1 MIGES
6 TMIAATASEIA
17 RLETTTI
24 TKVVER
30 FESLFGE
37 KCRSRNKR
45 YLIRRIAWRL
55 QANAEDGRSER
66 VMKRA
71 AELVRDSTC
80 NSSPLPTTIV
90 LLAKLLMKVYE
101 WSVVSEI
108 PLLHGCNV
116 LTSDRTF
123 RITKVGGRPNGHR
136 LVVLHQPDVCH
147 SQDRLELSFIELTT
161 RFDGFDF
168 QTRTIKGC
176 VIIFAG

>member
-6 TMIAATASEIA
+6 TINAATASEIA
-17 RLETTTI
+17 RLETMTI
-24 TKVVER
+24 TKVDER

-71 AELVRDSTC
+71 AELVLDSPC

-90 LLAKLLMKVYE
+90 LLAKLLM
-101 WSVVSEI
+101 
-108 PLLHGCNV
+108 
-116 LTSDRTF
+116 
-123 RITKVGGRPNGHR
+123 
-136 LVVLHQPDVCH
+136 
-147 SQDRLELSFIELTT
+147 
-161 RFDGFDF
+161 
-168 QTRTIKGC
+168 
-176 VIIFAG
+176 